1 MKKNVPVRS
10 SLAVAAA
17 LLLAAG
23 AAHAQKQ
30 VVISGGNSQTVT
42 VSGSITNEANSGAT
56 AQVNIGSISGSKAR
70 VGSNSQTVSVDGSIH
85 NEASGSGSRAVI
97 NIGSVSD
104 E

>member
-1 MKKNVPVRS
+1 MNSTTRFLIPLVVTG
-10 SLAVAAA
+10 
-17 LLLAAG
+17 LLASGTAL
-23 AAHAQKQ
+23 AQKQ